1 MVTLSGKLIDEAS
14 LAGVEQTPMYLNGKL
29 IAVTDE
35 DGNYTLDVAP
45 GDYKLEIRPREFL
58 YILRDVRVTPDGR
71 ILDIKTGRALKKSMP
86 MVRATL

>member
-14 LAGVEQTPMYLNGKL
+14 LLGIEQTPIYLNGRL

-35 DGNYTLDVAP
+35 DGNYTFDIAP

-58 YILRDVRVTPDGR
+58 YVFRDVRVTSDGR
-71 ILDIKTGRALKKSMP
+71 ILDIKTGRAIKKSMP